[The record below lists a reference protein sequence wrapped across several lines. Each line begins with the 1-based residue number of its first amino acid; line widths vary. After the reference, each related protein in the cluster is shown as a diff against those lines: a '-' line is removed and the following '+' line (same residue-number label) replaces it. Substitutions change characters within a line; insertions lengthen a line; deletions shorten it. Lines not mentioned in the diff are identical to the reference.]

1 MDFPNEDKSKSD
13 RRRECMLCASGDL
26 VELRH
31 KPRNPYD
38 ENAVAVWSERGV
50 QLGYVCAKR
59 ALLIGK
65 RMKED
70 DATTVFQPMH
80 GNGANIRIRFGG
92 GLPTLPDLVPDVPM
106 PQPPRQ
112 MRPAQR
118 PVYDPHAFYQTKKD
132 LSPALNPVTLG

>member
-1 MDFPNEDKSKSD
+1 
-13 RRRECMLCASGDL
+13 MLCASGDL

-65 RMKED
+65 TNERRRDHRLFRRYTGTGQISVSGSE
-70 DATTVFQPMH
+70 A
-80 GNGANIRIRFGG
+80 GC
-92 GLPTLPDLVPDVPM
+92 LPCPTWFLMFRCPNLPGKCGQRSDRCTILTRST
-106 PQPPRQ
+106 RQ
-112 MRPAQR
+112 RR
-118 PVYDPHAFYQTKKD
+118 T
-132 LSPALNPVTLG
+132 